1 MATPQK
7 SRHFRDA
14 LYFIW
19 VCGARE
25 WIARLLLLLLLVA
38 TVSIHRPHLLVF
50 LSSPGDADG
59 SRVAEERS
67 NSARLG

>member
-7 SRHFRDA
+7 SCHFRDA
-14 LYFIW
+14 LYFIG

-25 WIARLLLLLLLVA
+25 WIARLVLLLVA

-67 NSARLG
+67 NSRLG

>member
-7 SRHFRDA
+7 SCHFRDA
-14 LYFIW
+14 LYVIG

-25 WIARLLLLLLLVA
+25 WIARLVA
-38 TVSIHRPHLLVF
+38 AVSIHSPHLLMF

>member
-7 SRHFRDA
+7 SCHFRDA
-14 LYFIW
+14 LYFIG

-25 WIARLLLLLLLVA
+25 WIARFVA
-38 TVSIHRPHLLVF
+38 TVSIHSPHLLVF

-59 SRVAEERS
+59 SRVAEEQS

>member
-1 MATPQK
+1 MATSQK
-7 SRHFRDA
+7 SCHFRDA
-14 LYFIW
+14 LYFIG

-25 WIARLLLLLLLVA
+25 LIALPLL
-38 TVSIHRPHLLVF
+38 TMVSIHSPHLPVF
-50 LSSPGDADG
+50 LSSPGHVHG